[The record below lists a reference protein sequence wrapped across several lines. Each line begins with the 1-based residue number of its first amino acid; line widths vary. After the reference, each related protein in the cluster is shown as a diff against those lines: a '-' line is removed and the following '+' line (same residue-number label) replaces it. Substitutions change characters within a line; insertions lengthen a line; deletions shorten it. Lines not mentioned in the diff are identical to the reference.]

1 MAISVSTPLAGA
13 HSAAVTTTEAAFQLV
28 KTVVL
33 TNPNERIL
41 DGNFGV
47 GLKKVLFEQDSP
59 VLRADL
65 RSRISSQIATY
76 VPQVQLLGVQ
86 LSPPDGTDSSLSVG
100 ITYVIRIGS
109 SASDLQEINFTYDEG
124 GALSSVAGSAIAGT
138 IDSSST
144 SDTTADIA
152 LR

>member
-1 MAISVSTPLAGA
+1 MTISVSTPLDGA

-33 TNPNERIL
+33 TNPDERIL

-47 GLKKVLFEQDSP
+47 GLKKILFEQDSP
-59 VLRADL
+59 ALRSDL
-65 RSRISSQIATY
+65 RTRISSQIATY

-86 LSPPDGTDSSLSVG
+86 LSPPDTADASLSVG

-109 SASDLQEINFTYDEG
+109 SSSDLQEINVTYDEG
-124 GALSSVAGSAIAGT
+124 GSLSSVGLASPVAEGGSLSSVALALPV
-138 IDSSST
+138 
-144 SDTTADIA
+144 A

>member
-1 MAISVSTPLAGA
+1 MAISVSTPLDGA
-13 HSAAVTTTEAAFQLV
+13 NSAAVTTTEAAFQLV

-86 LSPPDGTDSSLSVG
+86 LSPPDGADSSLSVG

-144 SDTTADIA
+144 SAAAVT